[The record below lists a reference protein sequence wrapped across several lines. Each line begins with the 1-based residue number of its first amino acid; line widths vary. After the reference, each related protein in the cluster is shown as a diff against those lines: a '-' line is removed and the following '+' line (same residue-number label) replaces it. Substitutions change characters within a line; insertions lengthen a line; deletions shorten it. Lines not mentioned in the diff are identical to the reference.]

1 MGSLLSEKQRDIK
14 EAREELQRIIGLC
27 RSVEIKGLDP
37 YIVDVDD
44 LVKVIRDYF
53 PMWKDS
59 EDLCLDAEAVNSI
72 ASVVRMQGE
81 WVKRRASALYRDPFL
96 IEEKV
101 RGLPVDKMAEIFLKV
116 WRPIIEL
123 EQLTIKGFR
132 EALKYWSDLPP
143 LNVRWQKIG
152 YTKTETECVT
162 REEVI
167 KEGVLSSEPFMAEL
181 EKVWLELKSR
191 VLRDGKI
198 RYWDFIGSETYEDTV
213 RRAYLTSFLVTYG
226 YANLQINFSEDEIF
240 ILPNEKPLNRENSET
255 ISFPISISFEEWV
268 RWKEKR
274 RA

>member
-1 MGSLLSEKQRDIK
+1 MGSLSSEKQKDIK

-44 LVKVIRDYF
+44 LVKVIRNYF

-59 EDLCLDAEAVNSI
+59 EDLCLDAEAINSI

-101 RGLPVDKMAEIFLKV
+101 RGLPIDKMAEIFLKV

-152 YTKTETECVT
+152 YTKTETEYVT

-191 VLRDGKI
+191 VPRGGKI

-226 YANLQINFSEDEIF
+226 YANLQVNLSEDEIF

-255 ISFPISISFEEWV
+255 ISFPISISFEEWM

>member
-1 MGSLLSEKQRDIK
+1 VGSLLSEKQRDIK

-59 EDLCLDAEAVNSI
+59 EDLCLDAEAINSI

>member
-59 EDLCLDAEAVNSI
+59 EDLCLDAEAINSI